1 MKNIKIAAAAM
12 MAMATLAACS
22 KGNVESADTATVP
35 GIDTTAGMALP
46 TTDTVVKTTIT
57 DTLHGE
63 VSRDSAKKADSIKA
77 AKRP

>member
-1 MKNIKIAAAAM
+1 MKSIKTATVAM
-12 MAMATLAACS
+12 MALAALAACS
-22 KGNVESADTATVP
+22 RGDVESADTTTVP

-46 TTDTVVKTTIT
+46 TTDTVVKTTVT

-63 VSRDSAKKADSIKA
+63 VSRDSAKKADSAK

>member
-1 MKNIKIAAAAM
+1 MKSIKTATVAM
-12 MAMATLAACS
+12 MALAALTACS
-22 KGNVESADTATVP
+22 KGNVESAYTTTVP

-63 VSRDSAKKADSIKA
+63 VSRDSAKKADSAK